1 MPGAGMPGFEDTPGL
16 VALAVLV
23 RDCAVSGVGRR
34 VLLLR
39 TDMLPP
45 RLSQPS
51 HLRLAREAL
60 EPLDGADRAQRFELP
75 HGRLAL
81 AWRGEA
87 PELLAG
93 ALNALGHL
101 LLDGP
106 PDTPTVPELARRFDL
121 PRDGVALLALA
132 AAPSVQAAPSLPR
145 PKPPT
150 ERKQGPARPLDLQ
163 TLEAMENR
171 LSTGSVAR
179 FTRRRPVC
187 RRQAASGPAPPG
199 FAIAWETR
207 FLHIGELMDTLAPGR
222 DAYADPWLFRRL
234 TRVLDRRMLALLS
247 LGTELSGA
255 GPFSL
260 NLNLSG
266 VLSPE
271 FLRFDAALP
280 APLRGQ
286 AIIDLHPTDVL
297 ADVPGF
303 RFARAFTAARGYRIL
318 LRGLTAT
325 LLPALDLA
333 ALDVDFAELRWSP
346 SLAGMD
352 PALLQAGATRWVL
365 ARADDAAA
373 LRWGERAGIG
383 LFSGDAA
390 RPGVQPQAS
399 GRTVAA
405 RAALPA

>member
-1 MPGAGMPGFEDTPGL
+1 MSGFDDPPGL

-34 VLLLR
+34 ALLLR
-39 TDMLPP
+39 VDMLPP
-45 RLSQPS
+45 RLSQPA
-51 HLRLAREAL
+51 HLRLVRDAL
-60 EPLDGADRAQRFELP
+60 KPLDGAERAQWFELP
-75 HGRLAL
+75 HGRVAV

-87 PELLAG
+87 PGPLAAALAG
-93 ALNALGHL
+93 LEHL
-101 LLDGP
+101 LQDGP
-106 PDTPTVPELARRFDL
+106 PDTPTVAELARQFDL
-121 PRDGVALLALA
+121 PREGAALLALA
-132 AAPSVQAAPSLPR
+132 AAPSLQAAAVPPRPLPR
-145 PKPPT
+145 PVRKPAPT
-150 ERKQGPARPLDLQ
+150 RPLDLR
-163 TLEAMENR
+163 TLEAMEVR
-171 LSTGSVAR
+171 LASGNVSR
-179 FTRRRPVC
+179 FARRRPVC
-187 RRQAASGPAPPG
+187 RRQTGAAG

-207 FLHIGELMDTLAPGR
+207 FLHIGELMETLAPGR

-234 TRVLDRRMLALLS
+234 TRVLDRRMLALLGT
-247 LGTELSGA
+247 GTELGGA

-280 APLRGQ
+280 PGLRGQ

-297 ADVPGF
+297 ADVPSF
-303 RFARAFTAARGYRIL
+303 RFARAFMAGRGYRVL

-346 SLAGMD
+346 ALAGMD
-352 PALLQAGATRWVL
+352 ATLLQAGATRWVL

-373 LRWGERAGIG
+373 LAWGERAGIG

-390 RPGVQPQAS
+390 RPGVAAAAA
-399 GRTVAA
+399 GRGPPMK
-405 RAALPA
+405 AALPA